1 MMNKE
6 ESLIRIDNLSKEFD
20 VGKGFLS
27 KGKKLKAVDQV
38 SLEIRKGETLGL
50 VGESGCGKS
59 TLGRCILRLIEP
71 TGGQVFYKG
80 QNLLELDRES
90 MRKMR
95 RSLQMIFQD
104 PYASLNPRMTVMEI
118 IKAPLDVFHIGSPQE
133 RVQKVMEIAQVVG
146 IREEYMLRYPHE
158 FSGGQRQRIVIARAL
173 VLDPEFIVCDEP
185 VSALDVSIRSQVLN
199 LIRDIQKTYNLSYL
213 FISHDLSVVKH
224 ISDRVAVMY
233 LGSIVEM
240 ADKAEL
246 FSNPVH
252 PYTQALMSAI
262 PVPDVDVVKNE
273 IYLEGDVPSPVDPPE
288 GCRFHT
294 RCPYAAE
301 ACRQT
306 RPQLKDMGNGHYTA
320 CLRQEELAGKL

>member
-1 MMNKE
+1 MNKE
-6 ESLIRIDNLSKEFD
+6 ECLIRIDGLSKEFD

-27 KGKKLKAVDQV
+27 KGKKLKAVNQV

-71 TGGQVFYKG
+71 TSGEVFYQN

-95 RSLQMIFQD
+95 RKLQIIFQD

-118 IKAPLDVFHIGSPQE
+118 IKAPLDVFGIGTPQE
-133 RVQKVMEIAQVVG
+133 RVQKVMEIARVVG

-199 LIRDIQKTYNLSYL
+199 LIRDIQKAYHLSYL

-240 ADKAEL
+240 ADKEEL
-246 FSNPVH
+246 FSNPAH

-273 IYLEGDVPSPVDPPE
+273 IYLEGDVPSPVEPPG
-288 GCRFHT
+288 GCSFHT
-294 RCPYAAE
+294 RCPYATE
-301 ACRQT
+301 ICRQT
-306 RPQLKDMGNGHYTA
+306 KPQLTDMGNGHYTA
-320 CLRQEELAGKL
+320 CLRQEEFAVNQ